1 MSKTSKRDYLTEC
14 VWKELCQIFLLS
26 NFFLFKY
33 LVGKFSNVA
42 CKFSINNLESNYS
55 NYAKTKIRVL
65 EPLILYGRDS
75 GATNFAKF
83 VGTSFFI
90 EHRWVITARF
100 K

>member
-1 MSKTSKRDYLTEC
+1 MQS
-14 VWKELCQIFLLS
+14 
-26 NFFLFKY
+26 
-33 LVGKFSNVA
+33 
-42 CKFSINNLESNYS
+42 
-55 NYAKTKIRVL
+55 YATKIRVL